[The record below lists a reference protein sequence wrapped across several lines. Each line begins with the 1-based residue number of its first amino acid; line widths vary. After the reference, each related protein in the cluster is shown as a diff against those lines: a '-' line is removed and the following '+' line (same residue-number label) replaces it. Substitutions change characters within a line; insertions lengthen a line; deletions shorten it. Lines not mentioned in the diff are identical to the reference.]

1 VARRLASY
9 AENVSSKPMFLL
21 CRYFWLR
28 RFEFFRKVSR
38 SCTPTTMTAQTKSSQ
53 CRGNKYLKSY
63 HRLVKVRRDVITAK
77 FPDAEYS
84 RGSGASCPTTVAAQ
98 PQQRCRLCGC
108 QGAAKER
115 PSFSHVEFTLRVVE
129 FAMNERAKPPLPSQR
144 QPMPGRTD
152 AMEPRPDHGEGSYRG
167 AGKLKGKRAII
178 TGGDSG
184 IGRAVAI
191 AFAREGADI
200 LIAYL
205 DEDDDANETK
215 RLVEQAGRKALLV
228 KGDIGSSE
236 HCRAIVAKAVDELGG
251 VDILVNN
258 AAHQASFSSIEDISD
273 EEWELT
279 FRTNIHAMFYLTKAA
294 VPHMSK
300 GASIINTASINAD
313 TPNPT
318 LLAYATTKGAIQNF
332 TAGLAQLLAE
342 KGIRA
347 NAVAP
352 GPIWTPLI
360 PSTMPKDAV
369 EKFGANVPMKRPGQP
384 AELATAYVM
393 LADPL
398 SSYVSGATIAVTG
411 GKPML

>member
-1 VARRLASY
+1 
-9 AENVSSKPMFLL
+9 
-21 CRYFWLR
+21 
-28 RFEFFRKVSR
+28 
-38 SCTPTTMTAQTKSSQ
+38 
-53 CRGNKYLKSY
+53 
-63 HRLVKVRRDVITAK
+63 
-77 FPDAEYS
+77 
-84 RGSGASCPTTVAAQ
+84 
-98 PQQRCRLCGC
+98 
-108 QGAAKER
+108 
-115 PSFSHVEFTLRVVE
+115 
-129 FAMNERAKPPLPSQR
+129 MNEHAKPPFPKQQ
-144 QPMPGRTD
+144 QPMPGHTEV
-152 AMEPRPDHGEGSYRG
+152 MQPKPDHGEESYRG
-167 AGKLKGKRAII
+167 SGKLKGKRAVV

-205 DEDDDANETK
+205 NEDDDAKTTK
-215 RLVEQAGRKALLV
+215 RLVEEAGRKAVIV
-228 KGDIGSSE
+228 KGDIGTPA
-236 HCRAIVAKAVDELGG
+236 HCRAIVDKAVSELGG
-251 VDILVNN
+251 LDILVNN
-258 AAHQASFSSIEDISD
+258 AAHQATFKSIEDISD
-273 EEWELT
+273 EEWDLT

-294 VPHMSK
+294 VPHMKK

-342 KGIRA
+342 RGIRA

-360 PSTMPKDAV
+360 PSTMPEDAV
-369 EKFGANVPMKRPGQP
+369 VNFGKNVPMRRPGQP

-411 GKPML
+411 GKPIL